1 MNMLVCELDM
11 LDMFFSRLRKRFAHF
26 CIKVEKLFDTT
37 RINGVLGGQ

>member
-26 CIKVEKLFDTT
+26 YIKVEKLFDTT